1 MQILEIPQDILDI
14 MHKTQHEHAEYC
26 EFGIDITVDSKGVLK
41 VRDMM
46 GMWTNDKQ
54 WTSELEPA
62 VAWDLIRK
70 WWRDEEDN
78 LLHQKM
84 KKDIERQIDTLQGEL
99 KALENTAKKKKWF
112 W

>member
-1 MQILEIPQDILDI
+1 MQRLEIPQDILDI
-14 MHKTQHEHAEYC
+14 IHKTQYEHDEYC
-26 EFGIDITVDSKGVLK
+26 EFGIDITVDREGDIK

-46 GMWTNDKQ
+46 GIWTDKYHA
-54 WTSELEPA
+54 EDLAPA
-62 VAWDLIRK
+62 KAWDLIRK

-84 KKDIERQIDTLQGEL
+84 KRDIEKQIDTLQGEL